1 MFNPRGNMP
10 PRPRGPNA
18 PGPMP
23 RGPFLGPGPGPGPDG
38 LQRQHLPAPPRM
50 PQRVMEPEM
59 RARFP
64 RPNVQVTQHGMDPRQ
79 ERHQREEGCATHFPL
94 VSSSQITSGEFA
106 QQATRIQNR
115 YTTDSASSVLA
126 SFGLSNEDLEE
137 LSRYPDD
144 QLTPENMPL
153 ILRDIR
159 VRKMTH
165 QLPSLPSQSREKE
178 MFHSD
183 DGRGSMVK
191 CKVIDYG
198 HKSQYKYTE
207 TLLEV
212 KDYNSGASTEG
223 NMKGFPT
230 QQTTLVSSA
239 PSGVTSSQ
247 MKAVEEVLR
256 KMGFQ
261 RSTSSTQSFPPM
273 DASKKGPGLGLPPA
287 GAEIPPGPASG
298 QKKIHEKPQHSIES
312 PVVVVKASWLPVFSQ
327 ADVQKLKRLPTPSMM
342 NDYYAASPRIF
353 PHVCSLCNVECEQ
366 LKGWNLHVRTAA
378 HSKKCDELRQRHP
391 EWNPEDCPLLQRH
404 EGDKKEKHIPMPCS
418 TSSNPNASE
427 HSISGHASSQTRS
440 RSRSPGPHSRKR
452 SRSRSSERCRRK
464 RSRSRSSER
473 SRRKRTRSRSS
484 ERSRRKRTRSRS
496 SERSR
501 RKRTRSRSSER
512 SRRKRT
518 QSRSSE
524 RCRRKRSR
532 SRSPGPHSRKWSRS
546 RSPGP
551 CSRKRS
557 LSRSR
562 RHRSR
567 SSERRSSPSSSSQTS
582 SSQKRELR
590 KSTRS
595 PASSAE
601 AGSSK
606 KPPAKSAL
614 PAGPMV
620 PSVAS
625 FMPPSSESP
634 SPSMMN
640 DYHAVSP
647 TVLPH
652 VCSLCKIEC
661 SSLMGWNL
669 HVRTAAHSEKC
680 DELRQQYPD
689 WNPEECS
696 LLQRHEGDKKEKHI
710 PMPCSTSSNPN
721 ASEHSIS
728 GHASSQTGSRS
739 RNYRRRSR
747 SSERPSSPSSSSQS
761 SSSQKRELGKST
773 ESPASS
779 AEAGSSRKPPAKSAL
794 PAGPMVPSVA
804 SFMPPSS
811 ESPSPSMMNDYHA
824 VSPTV
829 LPHMCSLCKI
839 ECSSMMGWNLHVGSI
854 AHFKKCD
861 ELRQQYP
868 DWNPEEFSLLQRHE
882 GEKKEKHIPMPCST
896 SSNPNTSQ
904 HSIPGHASSQTRS
917 RSRSPGPH
925 SRKRSRSR
933 SPGPHSRKR
942 SRSRSPGPHSRKR
955 SRSRSRRHRSRS
967 SERRSSPSSSSQTS
981 SSQKRE
987 LRKSTRSPASSAEAG
1002 SSRKPPAKSDVAEQP
1017 PKKSEHPL
1025 QTKPG
1030 HQEPSKK
1037 EAAMREQ
1044 GDQQLPSKSD
1054 VAKQPPNKPEHP
1066 LLTNPGHQELPKKEA
1081 ATEEQAD
1088 RQPPAKSDVA
1098 EQPPKKSEHPLQT
1111 NPDHQELPNME
1122 AAMQGQGDRQR
1133 EDHMRF
1139 SLTPFVE
1146 QSVMQAL
1153 SLLQPGG
1160 TVGAGLTQGTSLP
1173 PLPAL
1178 QIEAASLS
1186 LVSMMQLVATQ
1197 VLQAA
1202 LSVQE
1207 SPSVAGP
1214 SPQLSIPAGSEEKK
1228 QESSQEVVP
1237 GVVPPC
1243 SGLAPVRIWI
1253 VGHSIVHWASL
1264 RAAESELGH
1273 CLGLPNHVSVS
1284 WMSRCGMRWD
1294 EFLPM
1299 VRAKVSCE
1307 GPPAAMV
1314 VQLGENDLVLVHS
1327 LSLRSRMQ
1335 EDLEELVAALPG
1347 LKIFWS
1353 QLLQRRAW
1361 LGSNSPTATERTRK
1375 RTDSAVSKKVVSLGG
1390 TVIRHAGI
1398 NFKDAALYRPDGV
1411 NLSNAGNDVWL
1422 SNVSVGLMG
1431 WLQV

>member
-1 MFNPRGNMP
+1 
-10 PRPRGPNA
+10 
-18 PGPMP
+18 
-23 RGPFLGPGPGPGPDG
+23 
-38 LQRQHLPAPPRM
+38 
-50 PQRVMEPEM
+50 
-59 RARFP
+59 
-64 RPNVQVTQHGMDPRQ
+64 MDPRL

-94 VSSSQITSGEFA
+94 VSSSQITSGEFS

-115 YTTDSASSVLA
+115 YTTESASSILA
-126 SFGLSNEDLEE
+126 RFGLSNEDLEE

-159 VRKMTH
+159 MRKMTH

-198 HKSQYKYTE
+198 HKSKYKYTE
-207 TLLEV
+207 TLPEV
-212 KDYNSGASTEG
+212 KDYNSDASTEG

-230 QQTTLVSSA
+230 QQTTLMSSA

-247 MKAVEEVLR
+247 MKAVEELLQ

-261 RSTSSTQSFPPM
+261 RSTSSTQSFSPL
-273 DASKKGPGLGLPPA
+273 DASNKGPGLGLPPA
-287 GAEIPPGPASG
+287 GAEIPPEPASG
-298 QKKIHEKPQHSIES
+298 QKKIHEKPQHPIES
-312 PVVVVKASWLPVFSQ
+312 PFVVVKASWLPVFSQ

-378 HSKKCDELRQRHP
+378 HSEKCDELRQRHP
-391 EWNPEDCPLLQRH
+391 EWNPEECSSLQRN

-418 TSSNPNASE
+418 TSSNPNAPQ
-427 HSISGHASSQTRS
+427 HSIPGHASSQTRS
-440 RSRSPGPHSRKR
+440 QSRSSEPHSRKQSRSRSSEHCRRKRSRSRSSERCRRKRTQSRSSERYRRKRTQSRSSERCRRKRSRSGTSERCRRKRSRSGTSERCRSKRSRSRSSERCRSKR

-473 SRRKRTRSRSS
+473 
-484 ERSRRKRTRSRS
+484 
-496 SERSR
+496 
-501 RKRTRSRSSER
+501 
-512 SRRKRT
+512 
-518 QSRSSE
+518 
-524 RCRRKRSR
+524 CRRKRSR
-532 SRSPGPHSRKWSRS
+532 SRSPRCRS
-546 RSPGP
+546 RSA
-551 CSRKRS
+551 
-557 LSRSR
+557 
-562 RHRSR
+562 
-567 SSERRSSPSSSSQTS
+567 ERPSSPSSSSQTS
-582 SSQKRELR
+582 SSQKRELG
-590 KSTRS
+590 KSTKS

-601 AGSSK
+601 AGSSR

-614 PAGPMV
+614 PGPMV

-640 DYHAVSP
+640 DYHAVLP

-652 VCSLCKIEC
+652 VCCLCKIEC
-661 SSLMGWNL
+661 SSMTGWNL

-680 DELRQQYPD
+680 DELRQQYPG
-689 WNPEECS
+689 WNPEEFS
-696 LLQRHEGDKKEKHI
+696 SLQRHEGDKKEEHI

-721 ASEHSIS
+721 APQHSIP
-728 GHASSQTGSRS
+728 GHASSQTRSRS

-747 SSERPSSPSSSSQS
+747 SSERPSSLSSSSQS

-773 ESPASS
+773 ESPVSS
-779 AEAGSSRKPPAKSAL
+779 AEAGSSREPPAKSGL
-794 PAGPMVPSVA
+794 PAGPVVPSVAQPSTTPAA

-811 ESPSPSMMNDYHA
+811 GSPSPAIMNDYHA

-829 LPHMCSLCKI
+829 LPHVCSLCKI

-861 ELRQQYP
+861 ELRQQHP
-868 DWNPEEFSLLQRHE
+868 EWNPEEFSSLQRHE

-904 HSIPGHASSQTRS
+904 HSIPGHASSQIRSRSRSPGPHSRKRSRSRSPGPHSRKRS

-955 SRSRSRRHRSRS
+955 SRSRSRRHRSS
-967 SERRSSPSSSSQTS
+967 SAKQPSSPSSSSQTS

-1025 QTKPG
+1025 QTNPG

-1044 GDQQLPSKSD
+1044 GDQQPPSKSD
-1054 VAKQPPNKPEHP
+1054 VAKQPPNKSDHP
-1066 LLTNPGHQELPKKEA
+1066 LQTNPSHQELPKKEA
-1081 ATEEQAD
+1081 AMEEQAD
-1088 RQPPAKSDVA
+1088 RQPPAKSDAA
-1098 EQPPKKSEHPLQT
+1098 EQLPNKSDYPLQT
-1111 NPDHQELPNME
+1111 NPGHQELPKNE
-1122 AAMQGQGDRQR
+1122 AATQGQGYRQR
-1133 EDHMRF
+1133 EDQLHF

-1146 QSVMQAL
+1146 QSVMHAL
-1153 SLLQPGG
+1153 SLLQSGG

-1207 SPSVAGP
+1207 SPSVAGS

-1243 SGLAPVRIWI
+1243 SGCRDLFCNP
-1253 VGHSIVHWASL
+1253 L
-1264 RAAESELGH
+1264 
-1273 CLGLPNHVSVS
+1273 
-1284 WMSRCGMRWD
+1284 
-1294 EFLPM
+1294 
-1299 VRAKVSCE
+1299 VRAT
-1307 GPPAAMV
+1307 
-1314 VQLGENDLVLVHS
+1314 
-1327 LSLRSRMQ
+1327 
-1335 EDLEELVAALPG
+1335 
-1347 LKIFWS
+1347 
-1353 QLLQRRAW
+1353 
-1361 LGSNSPTATERTRK
+1361 GSFC
-1375 RTDSAVSKKVVSLGG
+1375 
-1390 TVIRHAGI
+1390 GI
-1398 NFKDAALYRPDGV
+1398 PNT
-1411 NLSNAGNDVWL
+1411 
-1422 SNVSVGLMG
+1422 
-1431 WLQV
+1431 Q